1 MTIPRTTQIM
11 IAAAT
16 ETQIRIARFFFADD
30 LPGCGDVETE
40 VDTEALLG
48 HVRVVNRA
56 STRQFT
62 VSNDA
67 FENPYCLLELR

>member
-1 MTIPRTTQIM
+1 MT
-11 IAAAT
+11 AAAT
-16 ETQIRIARFFFADD
+16 ETQIRITRFFFADD
-30 LPGCGDVETE
+30 FPGCGDVETE
-40 VDTEALLG
+40 VDTGALLG
-48 HVRVVNRA
+48 HVRVVNGA

>member
-1 MTIPRTTQIM
+1 M

-40 VDTEALLG
+40 VDTGALLG

-56 STRQFT
+56 STRQST